1 MRIKKITSIKKV
13 RNYIAKSLYNP
24 MFRQKKNK
32 NKTKYD
38 RKRFKNVYDCS
49 IQDQEFRKYKEMD

>member
-49 IQDQEFRKYKEMD
+49 IQD